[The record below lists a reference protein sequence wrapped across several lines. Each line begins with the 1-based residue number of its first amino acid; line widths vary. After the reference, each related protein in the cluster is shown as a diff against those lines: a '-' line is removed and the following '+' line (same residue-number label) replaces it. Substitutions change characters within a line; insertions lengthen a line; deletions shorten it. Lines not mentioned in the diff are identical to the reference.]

1 MPNLKEVRLRIESVK
16 STQQITS
23 AMKMVSASKLRRA
36 QQAIVTLRPYAVK
49 MTGILQNLRQGL
61 GEQAENPY
69 IASRKADKVLIVVL
83 ASNRG
88 LCGAFNT
95 NIIKAVK
102 ALIEN
107 DFAGHFTRGSLGLLC
122 AGKHAT
128 DFFVR
133 RNYPVIARRDE
144 LFDKMSFEKIAPLAK
159 ELMQY
164 YVSGE
169 YDQIVLV
176 YNQFKNAAVQ
186 RLVTEPFLP
195 FPEPVLDAQSS
206 RKQQVDYI
214 FEPGK
219 QAILDEIIP
228 KALTLQIYKAFLDS
242 YASEQG
248 ARMTAMHQATDNAGE
263 LIKQLRLSYNKARQS
278 AITNEIIEIVGGA
291 EALKSR

>member
-23 AMKMVSASKLRRA
+23 AMKMVAASKLRRA
-36 QQAIVTLRPYAVK
+36 QQAIVALRPYAVK
-49 MTGILQNLRQGL
+49 MSGILQNLQQNL

-69 IASRKADKVLIVVL
+69 ITPKPVKKVLIVVL

-95 NIIKAVK
+95 NVIKAVK
-102 ALIEN
+102 GLLETR
-107 DFAGHFTRGSLGLLC
+107 FAGYYEHGNLGLLC

-133 RNYPVIARRDE
+133 RGYPVIERHDE
-144 LFDKMSFEKIAPLAK
+144 LFEKMSFEKIAPLARK
-159 ELMQY
+159 LMDF
-164 YVSGE
+164 YVKGE
-169 YDQIVLV
+169 YDQIVMV

-186 RLVTEPFLP
+186 LLVTEQLLP
-195 FPEPVLDAQSS
+195 LPLPETTGTVSNVQA
-206 RKQQVDYI
+206 DYI

-219 QAILDEIIP
+219 KEILDEIIP
-228 KALTLQIYKAFLDS
+228 KALTLQVYKAFIDS
-242 YASEQG
+242 FASEQG

-263 LIKQLRLSYNKARQS
+263 LIKQLKLSYNKARQS

-291 EALKSR
+291 EAQRG

>member
-36 QQAIVTLRPYAVK
+36 QQAILTLRPYAVK

-69 IASRKADKVLIVVL
+69 IASRKVEKVLIVVL

-88 LCGAFNT
+88 LCGAFNA

-102 ALIEN
+102 ALIDNE
-107 DFAGHFTRGSLGLLC
+107 FADHFAKGRLGLLC
-122 AGKHAT
+122 AGKHAS
-128 DFFVR
+128 DFFAR
-133 RNYPVIARRDE
+133 RNFPMIARRDE
-144 LFDKMSFEKIAPLAK
+144 LFEKMSFAKIAPLAH
-159 ELMQY
+159 ELMKY
-164 YVSGE
+164 YTSGE

-195 FPEPVLDAQSS
+195 FPEPERDEHSS
-206 RKQQVDYI
+206 KKQVDYL

-291 EALKSR
+291 EALKS